1 VVEETFGVWGRE
13 AVLLMGEIGRRQ
25 AVTQGDPR
33 AGSFLRQ
40 RISIALQRGNAI
52 SVMGTMVLTLLP
64 GEDGL
69 LEEAP

>member
-1 VVEETFGVWGRE
+1 M
-13 AVLLMGEIGRRQ
+13 LLMGEIGRRQ